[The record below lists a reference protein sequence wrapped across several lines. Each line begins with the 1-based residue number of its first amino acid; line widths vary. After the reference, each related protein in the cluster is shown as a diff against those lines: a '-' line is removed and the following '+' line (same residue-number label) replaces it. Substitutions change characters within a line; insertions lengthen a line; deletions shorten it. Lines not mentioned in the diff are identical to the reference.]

1 MYDAI
6 LRHVRATIHQL
17 PKLYDWDFDETTVPL
32 EIRLPDTETLV
43 DKNLALKAMLNAAW
57 RRGSDTERKVI
68 SDWYIKDW
76 GRVRTNAPETLL
88 LYATANEEEILA
100 RGATGIASWSKA
112 LTIRNPMRFTTF
124 DARTSISLN
133 AIQLLGGTPKPL
145 IFQSLPSR
153 NSRVPLAQ
161 KTVKRV
167 QKLNE
172 YERIKPNETYRIYN
186 KLLAD
191 VAATLGDS
199 ITNQMVEMLLF
210 SQADEFSE
218 KLVAHYDFG
227 TPRPPKR

>member
-1 MYDAI
+1 MYDTI
-6 LRHVRATIHQL
+6 LRHVRATIREL
-17 PKLYDWDFDETTVPL
+17 PKLYGWDFDETTVPL
-32 EIRLPDTETLV
+32 GIRLPDTKTLV

-57 RRGSDTERKVI
+57 RRGSDIERKVI

-88 LYATANEEEILA
+88 LYATANEEDILA

-112 LTIRNPMRFTTF
+112 LTIRDPMRFTTF

-133 AIQLLGGTPKPL
+133 ALQLLGRTPKPL
-145 IFQSLPSR
+145 IFPSLPSR

-161 KTVKRV
+161 KTAKRV

-172 YERIKPNETYRIYN
+172 YESIKPTATYRVYN

-191 VAATLGDS
+191 VAAALGDS
-199 ITNQMVEMLLF
+199 ITNQMVEMVLF
-210 SQADEFSE
+210 AQADELSE
-218 KLVAHYDFG
+218 RLVAHYDFG
-227 TPRPPKR
+227 TPRPPKQ